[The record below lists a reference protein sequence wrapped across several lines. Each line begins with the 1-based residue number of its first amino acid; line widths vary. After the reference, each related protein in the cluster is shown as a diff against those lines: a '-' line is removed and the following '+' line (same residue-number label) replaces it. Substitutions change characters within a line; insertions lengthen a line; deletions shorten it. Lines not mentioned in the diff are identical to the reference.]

1 MEYKHGLMVLNMKV
15 NGYLD
20 KLVEMENFIMLQV
33 KYIMGV
39 GYKIKLVVLDR
50 MQLKMEV
57 DMMDNGKIIYKMVM
71 EWKHGLMIQYTRDN
85 L

>member
-1 MEYKHGLMVLNMKV
+1 MVMEYKHGLMVLNMKV

-50 MQLKMEV
+50 M
-57 DMMDNGKIIYKMVM
+57 
-71 EWKHGLMIQYTRDN
+71 
-85 L
+85 